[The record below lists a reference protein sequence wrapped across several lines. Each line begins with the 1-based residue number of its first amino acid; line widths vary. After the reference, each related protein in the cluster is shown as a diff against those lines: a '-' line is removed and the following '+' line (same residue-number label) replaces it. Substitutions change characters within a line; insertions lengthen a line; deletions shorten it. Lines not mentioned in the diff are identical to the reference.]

1 MIYALALLTAAVFV
15 SAPTWAND
23 DDEHDRVRRARERG
37 EILPLVDILDRAQQA
52 YPGQV
57 IEAEFDDEHGR
68 LVYELVVLA
77 DDGRVLKLYYD
88 ARTGKLLKMKGR
100 KRHE

>member
-1 MIYALALLTAAVFV
+1 MIFALAVLMAAVSV
-15 SAPTWAND
+15 STPTWAD

-37 EILPLVDILDRAQQA
+37 EILPMVDILNRAVQA
-52 YPGQV
+52 YPGHV

-88 ARTGKLLKMKGR
+88 ARTGELLKIKGR
-100 KRHE
+100 KKHK